1 MPLRSLRA
9 GAAMAAV
16 LTLATCVG
24 EAGWSG
30 DSEPIRVGVL
40 FSMTGNL
47 AIIESSMHD
56 ATMLAIDEINAEG
69 GVAERRIEPVAVD
82 ARSDFPTYAAEAER
96 LLTEERVSTIFGC
109 YTSASRKTILPI
121 IEQHDALLMY
131 STFYEGIESSPHV
144 VYTGAAPNQFVT
156 PAVKWFLDHRGRRF
170 FLVGSDYVYP
180 RVTNAVI
187 KDQLRLQGGEVVGE
201 EYRPLGESDFSAIID
216 AIRRERPEVIVS
228 TVIGDSNV
236 PFFRGLREAGVTPDA
251 TPTLSVALGETE
263 LQHLDTR
270 QMAGDYVA
278 MNYFQSIPSAE
289 NDRFVRSFKARFG
302 ADAVI
307 SDPVQSAYLSVKLW
321 AQAVARAGGDGPHQ
335 VRQAIHGLSYQ
346 APEGTVY
353 VDELNQHTW
362 KTARI
367 GQITPDGQV
376 DIVWSSDT
384 VVRPAPYSAFRP
396 PGEWDELLL
405 DLYTGWGDQWA
416 RSP

>member
-1 MPLRSLRA
+1 MSFRVLRA
-9 GAAMAAV
+9 GAAAAAV
-16 LTLATCVG
+16 LSLAACAG
-24 EAGWSG
+24 GAGWSR
-30 DSEPIRVGVL
+30 DAESIRVGVL

-69 GVAERRIEPVAVD
+69 GVAGRRIEPIAVD
-82 ARSDFPTYAAEAER
+82 ARSDFPTYAAQAER
-96 LLTEERVSTIFGC
+96 LLTGEGVRTIFGC

-201 EYRPLGESDFSAIID
+201 EYLPLGASDFSAIIG
-216 AIRRERPEVIVS
+216 AIRRERPEVILS

-236 PFFRGLREAGVTPDA
+236 PFFRGLRAAGVTPDA

-263 LQHLDTR
+263 LQHLDAS

-278 MNYFQSIPSAE
+278 MNYFQSIPSAD

-307 SDPVQSAYLSVKLW
+307 SDPVQSAYVSVKLW
-321 AQAVARAGGDGPHQ
+321 AQAVAQAGDDAPQQ
-335 VRQAIHGLSYQ
+335 VRQAIQGLSYQ

-376 DIVWSSDT
+376 DIVWASDT

-396 PGEWDELLL
+396 PREWDELLV
-405 DLYTGWGDQWA
+405 DLYTGWDGEWA
-416 RSP
+416 RPS